1 MPVFRRAGSFFA
13 LFLVMTMPLSQFSR
27 FAIARTLR
35 DYVQLAERVRVLTNA
50 DFNYCG
56 VEISYLIH
64 DLGGMAGEW

>member
-1 MPVFRRAGSFFA
+1 MT
-13 LFLVMTMPLSQFSR
+13 TMPLSLFSR
-27 FAIARTLR
+27 FSIAKALR
-35 DYVQLAERVRVLTNA
+35 DYVQLSERIRALTDA